1 MDEPMADQHDLQ
13 SEQDTPGQGDDLT
26 APAAMEPLS
35 LETASAEPVELPVLE
50 PVGDDETQQLVAA
63 VDQPIAAEQGE
74 MYDDEPSDEDGVP
87 PRGRRFL
94 LMNAVPSWMISLAV
108 HTLILI
114 VLGYIVL
121 ETAED
126 EAMLLSSNISDVLDE
141 EFVDPLDEPID
152 EPIEVDSVD
161 LLTPVAVQAEPE
173 MEVQP
178 IDVADDIEAPA
189 AEIELT
195 DFAERVAPMAEL
207 TERVS
212 NVTGTGFIGRGAAAK
227 GQMMADSGGTKESDD
242 AVKNA
247 LDWIMRHQMPDGGWS
262 FDHTLG
268 PGIRSK
274 SNPGSKADSRNGA
287 TAMAL
292 LPFLGYGIVPV
303 KEMLKSKDQKTR
315 EWANCVERGIH
326 FLTYIQPQRGK
337 VKIVNGMADYT
348 DSGGRMYSHGLCAI
362 TLCEAYGMTH
372 RKDYMPFAQMSLN
385 FIVYAQDPVGGGW
398 RYRPREAG
406 DTSVVGWQVMALKSG
421 HMAYLKVPTNT
432 VKGAYQFLDSVQ
444 ANSGASYGYTTP
456 GAGDATSAVG
466 LLCRMYLGW
475 KKDNGA
481 LQRGV
486 AIFDKKGPSNNM
498 YYNYYATQIMRH
510 YGGDEWEKWNE
521 VMRDKMVNSQAK
533 AGVDKGSWYIGGD
546 HGARSG
552 GRLYCTSMATM
563 ILEVYYRHM
572 PLFKQ
577 EAAEDDFPL

>member
-1 MDEPMADQHDLQ
+1 MADQHDPQ
-13 SEQDTPGQGDDLT
+13 SAQHIPGQDDDLT
-26 APAAMEPLS
+26 SPVAVEPPL
-35 LETASAEPVELPVLE
+35 LEPVSTEPIELPV
-50 PVGDDETQQLVAA
+50 GDGGTQQLVAA
-63 VDQPIAAEQGE
+63 VDQPIAAQQVETYGE
-74 MYDDEPSDEDGVP
+74 GEVPLPGRSPLITP
-87 PRGRRFL
+87 PRGGRFL

-114 VLGYIVL
+114 VLGYVVL
-121 ETAED
+121 EDEDD
-126 EAMLLSSNISDVLDE
+126 EALLLSSNISDVLDE
-141 EFVDPLDEPID
+141 EFVDQLDEPID

-161 LLTPVAVQAEPE
+161 LLIPVVVQAEPE

-178 IDVADDIEAPA
+178 IDVADDIEAPP
-189 AEIELT
+189 AEVELT
-195 DFAERVAPMAEL
+195 DFAERVAPMAGL

-212 NVTGTGFIGRGAAAK
+212 NVTGTGFTGRGAAAK
-227 GQMMADSGGTKESDD
+227 GQMMADSGGTKKSDD

-274 SNPGSKADSRNGA
+274 SNPGSQADSRNGA

-315 EWANCVERGIH
+315 EWANCVQRGIH

-337 VKIVNGMADYT
+337 VKIINGMADYT

-362 TLCEAYGMTH
+362 TLSEVYGMTH
-372 RKDYMPFAQMSLN
+372 RKDYMPFAQMSIN
-385 FIVYAQDPVGGGW
+385 FIVHAQDPVGGGW

-421 HMAYLKVPTNT
+421 HMAYLKVPTGT
-432 VKGAYQFLDSVQ
+432 VRGAYQFLDSVQ

-475 KKDNGA
+475 KKDNEA

-486 AIFDKKGPSNNM
+486 AIFDKKGPTNNM

-510 YGGDEWEKWNE
+510 YGGDEWEKWNK
-521 VMRDKMVNSQAK
+521 VMREKMVNSQAK
-533 AGVDKGSWYIGGD
+533 EGADKGSWYIGGD
-546 HGARSG
+546 HGARAG

-577 EAAEDDFPL
+577 DAAEDDFPL